1 MLITSSALVTKQRT
15 RTPSAGEMEA
25 AMRSLF
31 SDNSRYIDAF
41 HIFVKNSTEHQRMRE
56 FIDTKLQEIISS
68 IELKKPVIDVLGVGS
83 GAGEIDLQ
91 MISKMQ
97 AIYPGVR
104 IDNIIVEPSPKQISC
119 YKERITKTKGLDNVT
134 FSWHKKTSHE
144 FESEVKESKQ
154 PKTYD
159 FIHMIQMLYYVKD
172 VAATLKFFS
181 SCLAPKGKLIIILV
195 SGNSGW
201 STLWKKYGSRLPLN
215 DLCLYITAGDVQ
227 DMLNSMGAKYESYD
241 LQSDMDITECF
252 VEGDPNGEL
261 LLDFLTE
268 TCEFNK
274 HAPSDLRDQVLRDLK
289 SPECSASKD
298 GKIVFNNNLNVIVVE
313 NP

>member
-1 MLITSSALVTKQRT
+1 
-15 RTPSAGEMEA
+15 MEA
-25 AMRSLF
+25 TMMSLF
-31 SDNSRYIDAF
+31 ADSSRYVDAF
-41 HIFVKNSTEHQRMRE
+41 HLFVKSSNEHQLMQE
-56 FIDTKLQEIISS
+56 FVDTKLPELISS
-68 IELKKPVIDVLGVGS
+68 MGLKKQGIEVLGVGS

-91 MISKMQ
+91 MISLIQ
-97 AIYPGVR
+97 AVYPGVR
-104 IDNIIVEPSPKQISC
+104 INNNIVEPSAKQISC
-119 YKERITKTKGLDNVT
+119 YKERIAKTKGLDNVT
-134 FSWHKKTSHE
+134 FSWHEKTSHE
-144 FESEVKESKQ
+144 FESEIKESKQ
-154 PKTYD
+154 LKKYD